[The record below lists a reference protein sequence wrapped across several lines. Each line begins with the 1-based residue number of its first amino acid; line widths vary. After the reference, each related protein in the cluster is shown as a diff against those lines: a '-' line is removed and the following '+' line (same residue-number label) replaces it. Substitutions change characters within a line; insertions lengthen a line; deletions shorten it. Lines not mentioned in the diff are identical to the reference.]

1 MKTINKI
8 LIFYLLSGI
17 YFIDRINAQV
27 INENAVIP
35 MSLPGFLKGVVKGN
49 LGYIAEQFN
58 VGIAEA
64 ELNAAK
70 IFPDHDLSL
79 TYSNNE
85 DRKLQMGQS
94 VEAGINYQINT
105 GNKRKAGIN
114 LARSQYE
121 LSELLLESFFQ
132 NLRADAALC
141 YFAGVKSR
149 QKYLLMVNMQ
159 KQVQELSHADSIR
172 NAAGELSNLNAL
184 QSSLEARS
192 VKAEVFKYYADM
204 KNTLLNLMVLKGM
217 KLTDSLYIPSDTMIF
232 AIRDF
237 NLSELLNSAIENR
250 ADLMAAIK
258 NREISENN
266 LKLLRAQ
273 RSFEFNLNA
282 GYSYNTV
289 VRNEIAPAPAF
300 NGLTSGITVP
310 LKFSVLNKGPVNA
323 AELTVRKNNAIID
336 EYELQVRAAVIR
348 LFNNY
353 TAFGQKVGHFK
364 SGLIEDAR
372 KILNGR
378 ILSYQKGETDLIDVI
393 NAQRTYIG
401 LQLDYIDALYDF
413 TSSLIELERAAGIWD
428 ISR

>member
-1 MKTINKI
+1 MVDT
-8 LIFYLLSGI
+8 LSL
-17 YFIDRINAQV
+17 
-27 INENAVIP
+27 
-35 MSLPGFLKGVVKGN
+35 SGFLKGVIKGN
-49 LGYIAEQFN
+49 LGYIAEKFN
-58 VGIAEA
+58 VDIAEA

-70 IFPDHDLSL
+70 IFPDPDLSL
-79 TYSNNE
+79 SYSNNE
-85 DRKLQMGQS
+85 ERRLKMGQS
-94 VEAGINYQINT
+94 MEAGINYQINT

-121 LSELLLESFFQ
+121 FSELFLESYFQ

-149 QKYLLMVNMQ
+149 EKYLLMVNMQ
-159 KQVQELSHADSIR
+159 KQVQELAYADSIR
-172 NAAGELSNLNAL
+172 NAAGELSNLDAL

-192 VKAEVFKYYADM
+192 VKAEVFKFYADM
-204 KNTLLNLMVLKGM
+204 KNTLLNLMVLQGM
-217 KLTDSLYIPSDTMIF
+217 KLTDSLIIPSDKMTF

-237 NLSELLNSAIENR
+237 NLPELLKSAIENR
-250 ADLMAAIK
+250 ADLLAAIK

-282 GYSYNTV
+282 GYSYNTI
-289 VRNEIAPAPAF
+289 VRNEIAPAPAY
-300 NGLTSGITVP
+300 NGLTAGISVP
-310 LKFSVLNKGPVNA
+310 LKFSDLNKGPVNA
-323 AELTVRKNNAIID
+323 AELNVRKNMAIID

-348 LFNNY
+348 SFNNY
-353 TAFGQKVGHFK
+353 NALGQKAGHLN
-364 SGLIEDAR
+364 SGLIEDAE

-378 ILSYQKGETDLIDVI
+378 ILSYQRGETDLIGVI

>member
-1 MKTINKI
+1 M
-8 LIFYLLSGI
+8 
-17 YFIDRINAQV
+17 
-27 INENAVIP
+27 
-35 MSLPGFLKGVVKGN
+35 
-49 LGYIAEQFN
+49 
-58 VGIAEA
+58 
-64 ELNAAK
+64 
-70 IFPDHDLSL
+70 
-79 TYSNNE
+79 
-85 DRKLQMGQS
+85 
-94 VEAGINYQINT
+94 EAGINYQINT

-121 LSELLLESFFQ
+121 FSELFLESYFQ

-149 QKYLLMVNMQ
+149 EKYLLMVNMQ
-159 KQVQELSHADSIR
+159 KQVQELAYADSIR
-172 NAAGELSNLNAL
+172 NAAGELSNLDAL

-192 VKAEVFKYYADM
+192 VKAEVFKFYADM
-204 KNTLLNLMVLKGM
+204 KNTLLNLMVLQGM
-217 KLTDSLYIPSDTMIF
+217 KLTDSLIIPSDKMTF

-237 NLSELLNSAIENR
+237 NLPELLKSAIENR
-250 ADLMAAIK
+250 ADLLAAIK

-282 GYSYNTV
+282 GYSYNTI
-289 VRNEIAPAPAF
+289 VRNEIAPAPAY
-300 NGLTSGITVP
+300 NGLTAGISVP
-310 LKFSVLNKGPVNA
+310 LKFSDLNKGPVNA
-323 AELTVRKNNAIID
+323 AELNVRKNMAIID

-348 LFNNY
+348 SFNNY
-353 TAFGQKVGHFK
+353 NALGQKAGHLN
-364 SGLIEDAR
+364 SGLIEDAE

-378 ILSYQKGETDLIDVI
+378 ILSYQRGETDLIGVI